1 MGSHRKPKTLYAA
14 IAAVPLVTAAVVI
27 SAGAAAPAVALG
39 STSYSNLIAN
49 PSFESSLTGWGSW
62 QGTLK
67 RVHDQRAADGSY
79 AAAVIRTTGSQ
90 YSIDNWPGTSA
101 GSPGTLYNVSAYAS
115 AASST
120 SLDKPE
126 NLFVREL
133 AANGAVIQVV
143 SSPTVSLAKAWQ
155 QLNVQLTVRNAGD
168 TVDVY
173 LMQSNATSG
182 DAFYADEFVMT
193 AQAPPVAATP
203 STTTTA
209 TATPTTTA
217 TATPTATATATPTR
231 SASSTPHP
239 PPSPTSYGYAVHILS
254 QTDPDAYV
262 ALAANGGANT
272 VRDDFDWN
280 SMEPTTKGVFD
291 WSASDRKMTYAAN
304 HGLHMLMILDGTP
317 GWAATVQGQWSSPPV
332 NPADYGDMAG
342 ALTAR
347 YGATG
352 TFWAANPTLPKVLPA
367 GIELW
372 NEENTSRF
380 WGGLQP
386 DPVKYTAMVKAA
398 YPAVKGHDPSMVVLT
413 GGLAPVGGYN
423 DANCNG
429 GTSGTTSGAEN
440 GLNYLQAMYA
450 NGAAGNFDAVGWH
463 PYNFWNGATAVQML
477 AYHPCSA
484 WSQMADTPVSVRS
497 LMTVNGDSAKKI
509 WSTEFGAPSCIAGA
523 TYQCV
528 TETEQANLATN
539 SMVLWKGFSWSGGY
553 YWYDVRDDFGGT
565 STTND
570 EAHFGAVR
578 GDGSLKPS
586 YSTLKTAWSQ

>member
-1 MGSHRKPKTLYAA
+1 
-14 IAAVPLVTAAVVI
+14 
-27 SAGAAAPAVALG
+27 
-39 STSYSNLIAN
+39 
-49 PSFESSLTGWGSW
+49 
-62 QGTLK
+62 
-67 RVHDQRAADGSY
+67 
-79 AAAVIRTTGSQ
+79 
-90 YSIDNWPGTSA
+90 
-101 GSPGTLYNVSAYAS
+101 
-115 AASST
+115 
-120 SLDKPE
+120 
-126 NLFVREL
+126 
-133 AANGAVIQVV
+133 
-143 SSPTVSLAKAWQ
+143 
-155 QLNVQLTVRNAGD
+155 
-168 TVDVY
+168 
-173 LMQSNATSG
+173 
-182 DAFYADEFVMT
+182 
-193 AQAPPVAATP
+193 
-203 STTTTA
+203 
-209 TATPTTTA
+209 
-217 TATPTATATATPTR
+217 
-231 SASSTPHP
+231 
-239 PPSPTSYGYAVHILS
+239 
-254 QTDPDAYV
+254 V
-262 ALAANGGANT
+262 ALAANGGANA

-317 GWAATVQGQWSSPPV
+317 GWAAAVQGQWSSPPV
-332 NPADYGDMAG
+332 DPADYGDMAG

-450 NGAAGNFDAVGWH
+450 NGAAGSFDAVGWH
-463 PYNFWNGATAVQML
+463 PYNFWSGATAVQML

-497 LMTVNGDSAKKI
+497 LMTANGDSVKKI
-509 WSTEFGAPSCIAGA
+509 WSTEFGASSCIAGA
-523 TYQCV
+523 AYRCV